1 MATAAPARELE
12 LLQPKPLQDR
22 VALVTGGARGI
33 GRAIAI
39 ELASRGAAVAVNYR
53 SSSAAAEKLSAEL
66 EEIGVES
73 ILIQGDVS
81 SKEDSKRVMEAV
93 MDQFQAD

>member
-12 LLQPKPLQDR
+12 LLPPKPLQDR

-39 ELASRGAAVAVNYR
+39 ELASRGA
-53 SSSAAAEKLSAEL
+53 
-66 EEIGVES
+66 
-73 ILIQGDVS
+73 
-81 SKEDSKRVMEAV
+81 DSRNQLPV
-93 MDQFQAD
+93 QFRGG